1 MILVNSKNRGT
12 LVIAIAGTLICSFG
26 ACRRDPLSVDEIIAR
41 HTEAVGGRTAVESI
55 QSLQVDLHIVDPG
68 FEVDGSYRAARP
80 GRMRIDVNANGK
92 HVFTEAFNGTRGWQ
106 WKGEGDIVE
115 AKPEAAAALRRGV
128 ELPGKLFGLHE
139 LPNRGHKLSVADRE
153 QIAGITYHVLKLTF
167 SDGYTTS
174 LYVDPDTWLITRRR
188 DYRPLHVDI
197 DPRPTTIESVFSD
210 FRTINGVK
218 FSFKSVDTDLQ
229 TGKVL
234 ETAEIKQLVV
244 NPTIENSIFDRL

>member
-1 MILVNSKNRGT
+1 MNPANLKHRDA
-12 LVIAIAGTLICSFG
+12 LVIALAVTLICFFG
-26 ACRRDPLSVDEIIAR
+26 ACRRAPLTVDEIINR
-41 HTEAVGGRTAVESI
+41 HTEAVGGRSAIESI
-55 QSLQVDLHIVDPG
+55 QAIQADLHIVDPG
-68 FEVDGSYRAARP
+68 FEVDGVYRAARP
-80 GRMRIDVNANGK
+80 GRMRIDVKADGK

-106 WKGEGDIVE
+106 WKGEGEIVD

-153 QIAGITYHVLKLTF
+153 QIAGTTYYVIKLTF

-174 LYVDPDTWLITRRR
+174 LYINPNTWLITHRR

-210 FRTINGVK
+210 FRSVNGVQ

-234 ETAEIKQLVV
+234 ETATVKQIVV
-244 NPTIENSIFDRL
+244 NPQIEDSVFDTL